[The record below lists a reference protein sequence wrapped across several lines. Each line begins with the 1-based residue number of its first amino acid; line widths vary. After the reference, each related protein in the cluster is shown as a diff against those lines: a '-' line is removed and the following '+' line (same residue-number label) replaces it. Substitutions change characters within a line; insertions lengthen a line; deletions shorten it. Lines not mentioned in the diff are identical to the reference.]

1 MKKYSVI
8 LVSPF
13 PPPYGGI
20 ASYSENLYN
29 GLLDK
34 NIDTIV
40 YDTSRFDHFRIYN
53 PDKKRNYLRI
63 VNPLN
68 FVFILA
74 LIIDYIYFL
83 KIVLK
88 RNLIVH
94 IHTSSFFGWWRSMI
108 YAMISKLLRKK
119 QFFMYTMLS
128 IVFILKNQE
137 CLENF

>member
-34 NIDTIV
+34 NIDTII

-53 PDKKRNYLRI
+53 LKKSLY
-63 VNPLN
+63 
-68 FVFILA
+68 VFA
-74 LIIDYIYFL
+74 DC
-83 KIVLK
+83 K
-88 RNLIVH
+88 
-94 IHTSSFFGWWRSMI
+94 T
-108 YAMISKLLRKK
+108 
-119 QFFMYTMLS
+119 T
-128 IVFILKNQE
+128 
-137 CLENF
+137 